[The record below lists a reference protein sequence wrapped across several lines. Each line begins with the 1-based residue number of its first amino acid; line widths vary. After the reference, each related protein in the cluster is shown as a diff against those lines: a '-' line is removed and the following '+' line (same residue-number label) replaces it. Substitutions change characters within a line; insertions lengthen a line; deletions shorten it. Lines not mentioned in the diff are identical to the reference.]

1 MPMAVYLAVYAVLG
15 TGGVLL
21 LRTALKDVDGI
32 SVATVK
38 GLLAEPAFLF
48 GFVLYAL
55 SFFTWLLAL
64 TRWEVVVA
72 FPAFA
77 GVGYACI
84 VLGAYLFLDESL
96 SPTRLAGIIVIFA
109 GMILLAR

>member
-1 MPMAVYLAVYAVLG
+1 MTMPVYLAVYAILS

-21 LRTALKDVDGI
+21 LRTALKDLDEV
-32 SVATVK
+32 SVATLK
-38 GLLAEPAFLF
+38 GLLAEPTFLV

-55 SFFTWLLAL
+55 SFGTWLLAL
-64 TRWEVVVA
+64 RRWEVVVA

-84 VLGAYLFLDESL
+84 VLGAYFFLGESL
-96 SPTRLAGIIVIFA
+96 SPTRLAGILVIFA

>member
-21 LRTALKDVDGI
+21 LRTTLKDVDGI
-32 SVATVK
+32 SVSTAK
-38 GLLAEPAFLF
+38 ELLAEPLFLL
-48 GFVLYAL
+48 GFALYAL
-55 SFFTWLLAL
+55 SFLTWLVAL

-84 VLGAYLFLDESL
+84 VLGAYFFLGESL
-96 SPTRLAGIIVIFA
+96 SPIRLVGIVVIFA

>member
-1 MPMAVYLAVYAVLG
+1 MPMAVYLVVYAVLG

-32 SVATVK
+32 SVATAK
-38 GLLAEPAFLF
+38 DLLAEPSFLL

-55 SFFTWLLAL
+55 SFLTWLVAL
-64 TRWEVVVA
+64 TRWEVVIA

-84 VLGAYLFLDESL
+84 VLGAYFFLGEAL
-96 SPTRLAGIIVIFA
+96 SPTRLAGILVIFA

>member
-21 LRTALKDVDGI
+21 LRTTLKDVDGI

-38 GLLAEPAFLF
+38 DLLAEPAFLL

-55 SFFTWLLAL
+55 SFGTWLIGL
-64 TRWEVVVA
+64 TRWDVVVA

-77 GVGYACI
+77 GTGYACI
-84 VLGAYLFLDESL
+84 VLGAYVFLGESL
-96 SPTRLAGIIVIFA
+96 SPTRLVGIVVIFA
-109 GMILLAR
+109 GLLLLAR

>member
-1 MPMAVYLAVYAVLG
+1 MAVYLAVYALLS

-21 LRTALKDVDGI
+21 LRTALKDVDGL
-32 SVATVK
+32 SVDTVR
-38 GLLAEPAFLF
+38 GLLTEPSFLF

-55 SFFTWLLAL
+55 SFGTWLIAL
-64 TRWEVVVA
+64 SRWEVVVA

-84 VLGAYLFLDESL
+84 FLGAYFFLGEAL
-96 SPTRLAGIIVIFA
+96 SATRLVGILVIFA
-109 GMILLAR
+109 GMILLSR

>member
-32 SVATVK
+32 SVVTVK
-38 GLLAEPAFLF
+38 GLLAEPSFLL

-55 SFFTWLLAL
+55 SFLTWLIALA
-64 TRWEVVVA
+64 RWEVVVA

-84 VLGAYLFLDESL
+84 VLGAYFFLGETL
-96 SPTRLAGIIVIFA
+96 SPTRLAGIVVIFA
-109 GMILLAR
+109 GMILLVR

>member
-32 SVATVK
+32 SVATLKDVVTEPSF
-38 GLLAEPAFLF
+38 LL

-55 SFFTWLLAL
+55 SFLTWLIGL
-64 TRWEVVVA
+64 TRWEVTVA

-84 VLGAYLFLDESL
+84 VLGAYFFLGESL
-96 SPTRLAGIIVIFA
+96 SPTRLVGIVVIFA
-109 GMILLAR
+109 GLILLAR

>member
-32 SVATVK
+32 SVDTAK
-38 GLLAEPAFLF
+38 GLLTEPSFLL

-55 SFFTWLLAL
+55 SFLTWLIAL
-64 TRWEVVVA
+64 SRWEVVVA

-84 VLGAYLFLDESL
+84 VIGAYFFLGETL
-96 SPTRLAGIIVIFA
+96 SATRLVGILVIFA